1 MQIKDVSRRWG
12 GGADTQHFLVV
23 AKLCKKQDHN
33 QNASVAN
40 TELSLKGDVNG
51 RSYTEFLTKR

>member
-40 TELSLKGDVNG
+40 RTEFKRGCEW
-51 RSYTEFLTKR
+51 SYTEFLTKR